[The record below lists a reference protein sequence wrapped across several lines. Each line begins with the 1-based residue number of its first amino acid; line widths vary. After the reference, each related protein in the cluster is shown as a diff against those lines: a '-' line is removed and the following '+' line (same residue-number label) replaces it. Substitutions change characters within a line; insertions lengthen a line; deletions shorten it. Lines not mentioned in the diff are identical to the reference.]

1 MSATWQT
8 KYGPRRVRR
17 NPPTLGEAL
26 VAAQGLTDDREQQV
40 AIAAGLMG
48 VPVDDARA
56 ELRRMAPDRRATLTM
71 VAPSRDKGSRTVV
84 VERKTSRRFI
94 TPPPRAI
101 GAALRPR

>member
-17 NPPTLGEAL
+17 DPPTLGEAL

-40 AIAAGLMG
+40 VLAADLMG
-48 VPVDDARA
+48 VPVAEARA
-56 ELRRMAPDRRATLTM
+56 ELKKMAPDRRATLTV
-71 VAPSRDKGSRTVV
+71 VAPSRDKGPRTVV
-84 VERKTSRRFI
+84 VERKTSRRFV
-94 TPPPRAI
+94 TPPQRAT